1 MARQRIPALLL
12 GTLGVV
18 AGLLIA
24 AIAAAPRAVDFSPGA
39 GSEHIPATTRLEITF
54 SRAMDPASVQEHL
67 SLSPN
72 AAGRWVWEGSTAF
85 FVPASPWTPGA
96 TIQAHLTAGARSAGR
111 LPLLRSYTWTF
122 TVGLPRIAYLWPAGE
137 APDIYLRT
145 LDGQETTRLTTSPLG
160 VYDFTL
166 VPEPPAVIYSAERAD
181 GGTDLHWLD
190 LNSEQDSV
198 IYACPEAERCRAAS
212 PSPDGHQVAFER
224 YSIRPG
230 TPGPSRVWILDI
242 ASGEVVPIG
251 PEGHVSASP
260 LFSPH
265 GLLAY
270 RDSTLGAIVLVDPA
284 EGPEPPAFRLFPS
297 ELGVVGTWSPD
308 GAYLVFPEIV
318 FPEGLTD
325 EVSFYSHLYRAE
337 VSTGEVADLW
347 RTGFGQVEDAAP
359 VYSPDGQWIAFARKH
374 LEGELWSLGRQLWM
388 MRADGSGARA
398 LSDEPDYNHSA
409 IAWSPDSIS
418 LVYMRFNQ
426 GDFTEASE
434 IWVSGL
440 EEGQA
445 RRLAIG
451 GFLPQWVP

>member
-1 MARQRIPALLL
+1 M
-12 GTLGVV
+12 LGVV

-24 AIAAAPRAVDFSPGA
+24 AIAAAPRVVAFSPEA

-54 SRAMDPASVQEHL
+54 NRVMDPASVQEHL

-72 AAGRWVWEGSTAF
+72 AAGRWAWEGTTAF
-85 FVPASPWTPGA
+85 FVPASPWAPGA
-96 TIQAHLTAGARSAGR
+96 TIQARLAAGARSTRR
-111 LPLLRSYTWTF
+111 LPILRSYTWTF
-122 TVGLPRIAYLWPAGE
+122 TIGLPRIAYLWPAGD

-166 VPEPPAVIYSAERAD
+166 NREPPAVIYAAERAD

-198 IYACPEAERCRAAS
+198 IYPCPEVERCRGAS
-212 PSPDGHQVAFER
+212 LSSDGRRVAFER
-224 YSIRPG
+224 YSVRPG
-230 TPGPSRVWILDI
+230 TPGPTRVWMLDI
-242 ASGEVVPIG
+242 ASGEAVPIG
-251 PEGHVSASP
+251 PEGHITASP
-260 LFSPH
+260 LFSPR

-284 EGPEPPAFRLFPS
+284 LGPEPPAFRLFPS

-308 GAYLVFPEIV
+308 GAYLIFPEIV

-337 VSTGEVADLW
+337 VSSGEVMDLW

-374 LEGELWSLGRQLWM
+374 LEGELWSIGRQLWM

-426 GDFTEASE
+426 SDFTEASE

-445 RRLAIG
+445 HRLAIG
-451 GFLPQWVP
+451 GYLPQWVP